1 MESRHFSILDVG
13 VSVSGEAADLGYADA
28 FVDAYASEGPPAG
41 KPRVRVEIT
50 RGEDDGLTSPTG
62 GGVWVHHSKHDYW
75 NIRGWGVP
83 GSVRWLGRP
92 VRTTCE
98 GMSARV
104 ITPPNTSS
112 AVTGESGWHICRS
125 VALYAR
131 DPRPGKLLHASA
143 VAIGDK
149 AVAFVGG
156 VSAGKTTLMTEAV
169 LRHRADPLANDRL
182 FVRAGNPPMAVSW
195 PSYASYTEGTLL
207 HYEKL
212 HYAALAYEAGK
223 TGPRTQTWGR
233 RLRRRYTKDAKRVFP
248 MRWLT
253 DAVGRPYRREAPLAA
268 VIVSTVSPDVAEADV
283 TRLNLADGRAR
294 SALVA
299 LIERESFDAAEPSFC
314 PWHGLRLPGGAM
326 SAEGLVTELRH
337 AAIPVLR
344 LQAPAPG
351 FEPYLERALE
361 ELG

>member
-1 MESRHFSILDVG
+1 MDSRCFSILDVG
-13 VSVSGEAADLGYADA
+13 VSVSGAAADLGYVDA
-28 FVDAYASEGPPAG
+28 FVDAYAPEGNPAR
-41 KPRVRVEIT
+41 KPAVKVEIT
-50 RGEDDGLTSPTG
+50 REVDDGLISPTG
-62 GGVWVHHSKHDYW
+62 GELWVHHSKHKYW

-83 GSVRWLGRP
+83 GSVRWMSRP
-92 VRTTCE
+92 IRTTSE
-98 GMSARV
+98 GLSARV
-104 ITPPNTSS
+104 STPPDTSS

-143 VAIGDK
+143 VVVGDK

-182 FVRAGNPPMAVSW
+182 FVRPGNPPVAVSW

-207 HYEKL
+207 HYEEL
-212 HYAALAYEAGK
+212 HDAALAYEAGK
-223 TGPRTQTWGR
+223 ISVRTQAWGR
-233 RLRRRYTKDAKRVFP
+233 KLRRIYTKDAKRAFP
-248 MRWLT
+248 MLWLT
-253 DAVGRPYRREAPLAA
+253 NAVGRPYRREAPLAA
-268 VIVSTVSPDVAEADV
+268 VIVSTVSPDVAEPDI
-283 TRLNLADGRAR
+283 TPLPLAEGRAR
-294 SALVA
+294 KALAA

-326 SAEGLVTELRH
+326 SAEELVAELRQ

-344 LQAPAPG
+344 LRAPAPG